1 MREISLTQG
10 KTALV
15 DDEDYEYLM
24 QWNWHVASN
33 RYASRA
39 IMLPDGKK
47 TKISMHRIIMSCPEF
62 YEIDH
67 INRNTFD
74 NRKSNL
80 RIVSRKQNADNRKNL
95 FKNNTSG
102 AKGVCFHN
110 GKWQASYR
118 NNGLLT
124 YIGRF
129 NTIEE
134 AKEAYETTKSHLT
147 KE

>member
-1 MREISLTQG
+1 MKEIPLTQG
-10 KTALV
+10 KIALV

-24 QWNWHVASN
+24 QWKWHVASG

-39 IMLPDGKK
+39 IVLPNGKK
-47 TKISMHRIIMSCPEF
+47 TKISMHRSIMSCPEL
-62 YEIDH
+62 YEVDH

-74 NRKSNL
+74 NQKSNL
-80 RIVSRKQNADNRKNL
+80 RMVTRKQNADNRGT

-110 GKWQASYR
+110 GKWQASYKHK
-118 NNGLLT
+118 GHLI

-129 NTIEE
+129 DTIEE
-134 AKEAYETTKSHLT
+134 AKIAYETTKFRLI